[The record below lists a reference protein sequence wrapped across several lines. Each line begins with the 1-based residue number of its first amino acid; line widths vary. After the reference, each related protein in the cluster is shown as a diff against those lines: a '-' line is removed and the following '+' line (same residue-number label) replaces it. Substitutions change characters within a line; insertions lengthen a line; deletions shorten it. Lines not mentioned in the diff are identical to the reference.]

1 MKKIFIL
8 FALIIALF
16 SFTVNA
22 EGILDNG
29 KNLYSDY
36 VYMVN
41 LETGKTVYE
50 YEADT
55 VTYPASLTK
64 VMTCI
69 LAIENSESLEETV
82 VIPSGIFDD
91 IYADG
96 GVHMSLKTGE
106 EISVGDLIRATMIR
120 STCDSASALAWHVS
134 GSVENFADLMNKKA
148 KEIGCTSTHFVNA
161 HGLHDDNHYT
171 TARDMYLIA
180 NYALQNETFCDIIN
194 EHSCII
200 PPTNKSDMREFEST
214 IEIEIPE
221 NENYY
226 EYVTGVKSGFTNE
239 AGRCLI
245 TKAEKDGESYL
256 LITLGAN
263 RDKWYNSNMAFTDA
277 VTLFEYCF
285 AEYSIDTIVSKDVSL
300 TSAEVAK
307 GNKETVS
314 LYSDKDIT
322 TLVAL
327 SDNSEINF
335 DIPDKIKAPIKENE
349 VVGTFTVKIAEEEFS
364 GNLIAKENVERIDA
378 KKGLSKLNGGNA
390 IATVLDISALLIFII
405 AIILL
410 VVFILKI
417 RKNKIK

>member
-1 MKKIFIL
+1 MKRFFVL
-8 FALIIALF
+8 LYLIIALF
-16 SFTVNA
+16 CFTVNA
-22 EGILDNG
+22 DTILDDG
-29 KNLYSDY
+29 RNLYSDY

-41 LETGKTVYE
+41 LETGKAVYE

-64 VMTCI
+64 IMTCI
-69 LAIENSESLEETV
+69 LAIENSESLDETV
-82 VIPSGIFDD
+82 TIPSGLFDD

-120 STCDSASALAWHVS
+120 STCDSASALAYHVS
-134 GSVENFADLMNKKA
+134 GSVEAFSTLMNEKA
-148 KEIGCTSTHFVNA
+148 KELGCTSTHFVNA
-161 HGLHDDNHYT
+161 HGLHNDNHYT

-180 NYALQNETFCDIIN
+180 SYALQNESFCDIIN
-194 EHSCII
+194 EYSCTI
-200 PPTNKSDMREFEST
+200 PPTNKSDAREFKST

-245 TKAEKDGESYL
+245 TKGAKDGESYL
-256 LITLGAN
+256 LVTLGAN

-285 AEYSIDTIVSKDVSL
+285 AEYSVNTVISKDVVL
-300 TSAEVAK
+300 TTAQVTK
-307 GNKETVS
+307 GEKETVS

-327 SDNSEINF
+327 DDKAEITF
-335 DIPDKIKAPIKENE
+335 DLPEKLKAPIKENE
-349 VVGTFTVKIAEEEFS
+349 IVGTFTARVAGEEFS
-364 GNLIAKENVERIDA
+364 GNLIVKESIKKIDT
-378 KKGLSKLNGGNA
+378 KTGLANLNEGNTV
-390 IATVLDISALLIFII
+390 ATVLDASALIIFII
-405 AIILL
+405 AVILL

-417 RKNKIK
+417 KKNKTK

>member
-1 MKKIFIL
+1 MKRIFIL
-8 FALIIALF
+8 FVLIITLF
-16 SFTVNA
+16 CFTVNA
-22 EGILDNG
+22 EGILDDG
-29 KNLYSDY
+29 KNIYSDH

-41 LETGKTVYE
+41 LDTGKVVYE
-50 YEADT
+50 YEADA

-64 VMTCI
+64 IMTCI
-69 LAIENSESLEETV
+69 LAIENCESLDETV

-134 GSVENFADLMNKKA
+134 GSVEGFADLMNEKA
-148 KEIGCTSTHFVNA
+148 RELGCTSTHFVNA
-161 HGLHDDNHYT
+161 HGLHSDNHYT
-171 TARDMYLIA
+171 TAKDMYLIA

-200 PPTNKSDMREFEST
+200 PPTNKSDRREFSST

-245 TKAEKDGESYL
+245 TKATKDGESYL

-277 VTLFEYCF
+277 VTLYEYCF
-285 AEYSIDTIVSKDVSL
+285 AEYNIDTVISKETPL
-300 TSAEVAK
+300 TNVEVTK
-307 GNKETVS
+307 GEKATVS
-314 LYSDKDIT
+314 LFSDKDIT

-327 SDNSEINF
+327 GDKAEIIF
-335 DIPDKIKAPIKENE
+335 DVPDKIKAPIKENE
-349 VVGTFTVKIAEEEFS
+349 IVGTFTVRVADEEFS
-364 GNLIAKENVERIDA
+364 GNLIAKENIDRTDS
-378 KKGLSKLNGGNA
+378 KKGLASLNEGNTV
-390 IATVLDISALLIFII
+390 ATILDISALLIFII
-405 AIILL
+405 AAALL
-410 VVFILKI
+410 VVFILKV
-417 RKNKIK
+417 RKK